1 MKSVF
6 QIAILFAI
14 SASAASVSW
23 LTRDTTPKPI
33 PVPLCNSSL
42 LKEGEICFHQA
53 PENVLWIDARTR
65 KEWEKDGYPNSIL
78 WNLDPKE
85 DANKM
90 EADAV
95 FKIAESK
102 FIVIYCTS
110 QACGT
115 SKEIAKKIRK
125 LDFGAEV
132 KTLYGGYPSLVF
144 KKQGDGSLNPSPR

>member
-14 SASAASVSW
+14 SASAASITW
-23 LTRDTTPKPI
+23 LLRDTDTKLT
-33 PVPLCNSSL
+33 PVPHCDPASL
-42 LKEGEICFHQA
+42 KSDEICFDQA
-53 PENVLWIDARTR
+53 SGNVLWVDARSR
-65 KEWEKDGYPNSIL
+65 KEWQEDGYPNSIL

-85 DANKM
+85 DALKM

-95 FKIAESK
+95 MRLADYKL
-102 FIVIYCTS
+102 VVVYCTS

-115 SKEIAKKIRK
+115 SRQIAEKIRK
-125 LDFGAEV
+125 LDFGPRV

-144 KKQGDGSLNPSPR
+144 KK

>member
-14 SASAASVSW
+14 SASAAGISW
-23 LTRDTTPKPI
+23 LARDTNPKPAPI
-33 PVPLCNSSL
+33 PHCDPTAI
-42 LKEGEICFHQA
+42 KADEICFDQVPA
-53 PENVLWIDARTR
+53 DALWIDARLR
-65 KEWEKDGYPNSIL
+65 NEWQKNGYPDSIL

-102 FIVIYCTS
+102 FVVVYCTS
-110 QACGT
+110 QSCGT
-115 SKEIAKKIRK
+115 SRQIAEKIRK
-125 LDFGAEV
+125 LELGPKV
-132 KTLYGGYPSLVF
+132 KVLHGGYPSLR
-144 KKQGDGSLNPSPR
+144 LRN